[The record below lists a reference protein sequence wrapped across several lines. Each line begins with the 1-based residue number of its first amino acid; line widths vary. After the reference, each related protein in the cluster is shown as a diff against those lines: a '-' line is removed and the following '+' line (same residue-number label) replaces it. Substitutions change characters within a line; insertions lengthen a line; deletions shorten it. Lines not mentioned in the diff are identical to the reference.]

1 MLFYLDKELAKQG
14 IAKCIAVS
22 EKEISQEELEA
33 RKKCFNI
40 GTLLSATRNSRNS

>member
-22 EKEISQEELEA
+22 ETLIDKQELEE
-33 RKKCFNI
+33 RKIMFQC
-40 GTLLSATRNSRNS
+40 